1 MIEERGESNHRETHV
16 ETRASQPGTNKV
28 GTAYILWL
36 GCLLQVHG
44 LHRLY
49 NGKILTGLL
58 WMFSFG
64 LFGFGQ
70 IIDLLLIPNM
80 VDEHNTKLRAR
91 QGLLPDGALP
101 HQATIQRVIATTP
114 APLPAPEPNPLLAN
128 LLKAAEARGGKLS
141 VTQGVMA
148 TGASFA
154 HVEATLI
161 HMVKVGYADITNDPE
176 TGVVTYEFKEL

>member
-1 MIEERGESNHRETHV
+1 M
-16 ETRASQPGTNKV
+16 ETRASQTNMNKV

-36 GCLLQVHG
+36 GCLLQLHG

-70 IIDLLLIPNM
+70 VIDLLLIPNM
-80 VDEHNTKLRAR
+80 VDEHNTKLKAR
-91 QGLLPDGALP
+91 QGLLPHGALP
-101 HQATIQRVIATTP
+101 TQTVIQRVITTDP
-114 APLPAPEPNPLLAN
+114 ISLPPGHTPNPLLIK
-128 LLKAAEARGGKLS
+128 LLKAAEAKGGSLS
-141 VTQGVMA
+141 VTQGVME

-154 HVEATLI
+154 EVEATLMQ
-161 HMVKVGYADITNDPE
+161 MVRAGYVEITNDLK
-176 TGVVTYEFKEL
+176 TGVVIYEFKEL

>member
-1 MIEERGESNHRETHV
+1 M
-16 ETRASQPGTNKV
+16 ETRASQTGMNKV
-28 GTAYILWL
+28 GTAYLLWL
-36 GCLLQVHG
+36 GCLLQIHG

-70 IIDLLLIPNM
+70 VIDLLLIPNM

-91 QGLLPDGALP
+91 QGLLPGGVFQN
-101 HQATIQRVIATTP
+101 QAVIQQVMP
-114 APLPAPEPNPLLAN
+114 ADAIPMPSKLEPNPLLMK

-141 VTQGVMA
+141 VTHGVME

-154 HVEATLI
+154 QVEAALM
-161 HMVKVGYADITNDPE
+161 HMVREGYVDITNDPE
-176 TGVVTYEFKEL
+176 TGVVMYDFKEL

>member
-1 MIEERGESNHRETHV
+1 M
-16 ETRASQPGTNKV
+16 NKV
-28 GTAYILWL
+28 GTAYLLWL

-70 IIDLLLIPNM
+70 VIDLLLIPTM

-91 QGLLPDGALP
+91 QGLLPDGNVS
-101 HQATIQRVIATTP
+101 HQVVIQRVIP
-114 APLPAPEPNPLLAN
+114 ASAISLQSTLEPNPMLIT

-141 VTQGVMA
+141 VTHGVME

-154 HVEATLI
+154 QVEAALM
-161 HMVKVGYADITNDPE
+161 HMVREGYADITNDPE
-176 TGVVTYEFKEL
+176 TGIVTYEFKEL

>member
-1 MIEERGESNHRETHV
+1 M
-16 ETRASQPGTNKV
+16 ETRAPQTGTNKV

-80 VDEHNTKLRAR
+80 VDEHNSKLRVR
-91 QGLLPDGALP
+91 QGLLPEGALSN
-101 HQATIQRVIATTP
+101 QTVIQRVIATNPTS
-114 APLPAPEPNPLLAN
+114 LPSPEPNLLLVK
-128 LLKAAEARGGKLS
+128 LLRAAEARGGKLS
-141 VTQGVMA
+141 VTQGVME

-154 HVEATLI
+154 QVEAALI
-161 HMVKVGYADITNDPE
+161 HMVKAGYVDITNDPE
-176 TGVVTYEFKEL
+176 TGIVTYEFKEL